1 MRNQG
6 EAIMQSIITVI
17 TALHVLSSVFWAGST
32 FTLAH
37 TGGVQAEHLFRPQIG
52 AATVAVITGAALWH
66 YLHEGS
72 VGISEQILATGAACA
87 IIAAGIQ
94 GISTG
99 SALRRAG
106 PVNSAQAL
114 RSIAIGQ
121 RAAGV
126 LLATTFDSPSRKTAR
141 S

>member
-1 MRNQG
+1 MRRKG
-6 EAIMQSIITVI
+6 EATMQSIIIVV
-17 TALHVLSSVFWAGST
+17 TALHVLNSVFWAGST
-32 FTLAH
+32 FALAS
-37 TGGVQAEHLFRPQIG
+37 TGGVLVERLFRPQMG

-72 VGISEQILATGAACA
+72 FGTSEQILATGAACA

-99 SALRRAG
+99 STLRAAD

-121 RAAGV
+121 RTAAV
-126 LLATTFDSPSRKTAR
+126 LLAITLICMAVAR
-141 S
+141 YV

>member
-1 MRNQG
+1 MRRKG
-6 EAIMQSIITVI
+6 EATMQSIIIVV

-32 FTLAH
+32 FALAR
-37 TGGVQAEHLFRPQIG
+37 TGGVLAERLFRSQMG

-72 VGISEQILATGAACA
+72 FGTSEQILATGAACA

-99 SALRRAG
+99 STLRAVD

-121 RAAGV
+121 RAAAV
-126 LLATTFDSPSRKTAR
+126 LLAITLICMSVAR
-141 S
+141 YV

>member
-1 MRNQG
+1 
-6 EAIMQSIITVI
+6 MQSIIIVI

-37 TGGVQAEHLFRPQIG
+37 TGGVQAEHLFRPQMG
-52 AATVAVITGAALWH
+52 AATVAVITDVTLWH

-72 VGISEQILATGAACA
+72 FGISEQILATGAACA

-99 SALRRAG
+99 STLHRAG
-106 PVNSAQAL
+106 TVNSAQAL
-114 RSIAIGQ
+114 RSIVMGQ
-121 RAAGV
+121 RAAAV
-126 LLATTFDSPSRKTAR
+126 LLAITIICMSVAR
-141 S
+141 YV

>member
-6 EAIMQSIITVI
+6 KAIMQSIIIVI

-99 SALRRAG
+99 STLRRAG

-126 LLATTFDSPSRKTAR
+126 LLATTIICMSVAR
-141 S
+141 YV

>member
-1 MRNQG
+1 
-6 EAIMQSIITVI
+6 MQSIIIAI

-37 TGGVQAEHLFRPQIG
+37 TGGVQAEHLFRPQMG
-52 AATVAVITGAALWH
+52 AATVAVITDVTLWH

-72 VGISEQILATGAACA
+72 FGISEQILATGAACA

-99 SALRRAG
+99 STLHRAG
-106 PVNSAQAL
+106 TVNSAQAL
-114 RSIAIGQ
+114 RSIVMGQ
-121 RAAGV
+121 RAAAV
-126 LLATTFDSPSRKTAR
+126 LLAITIICMSVAR
-141 S
+141 YV

>member
-1 MRNQG
+1 
-6 EAIMQSIITVI
+6 MQSVIIVI

-32 FTLAH
+32 FALAH
-37 TGGVQAEHLFRPQIG
+37 SGGVQAERLFRPQMG
-52 AATVAVITGAALWH
+52 AATAAVITGAALWH
-66 YLHEGS
+66 HLHEGS
-72 VGISEQILATGAACA
+72 LGISEQILATGAACA

-99 SALRRAG
+99 ATLRSAG
-106 PVNSAQAL
+106 PINSAQAL

-126 LLATTFDSPSRKTAR
+126 LLAITIICMSVAR
-141 S
+141 YV

>member
-6 EAIMQSIITVI
+6 KATHAIIIVI
-17 TALHVLSSVFWAGST
+17 TGLHVLSSVFWAGST
-32 FTLAH
+32 FALAH

-87 IIAAGIQ
+87 ITAAGIQ

-99 SALRRAG
+99 STLRRAG

-126 LLATTFDSPSRKTAR
+126 LLAITIICMSVAR
-141 S
+141 YV

>member
-6 EAIMQSIITVI
+6 KGIMQSVIIVI

-52 AATVAVITGAALWH
+52 AATVA
-66 YLHEGS
+66 
-72 VGISEQILATGAACA
+72 GISEQILATGAACA

-99 SALRRAG
+99 STLRSAG

-121 RAAGV
+121 RA
-126 LLATTFDSPSRKTAR
+126 
-141 S
+141 

>member
-1 MRNQG
+1 M
-6 EAIMQSIITVI
+6 
-17 TALHVLSSVFWAGST
+17 
-32 FTLAH
+32 
-37 TGGVQAEHLFRPQIG
+37 GGVQAEHLFRPQIG
-52 AATVAVITGAALWH
+52 AATVAVITDAALWH

-126 LLATTFDSPSRKTAR
+126 LLATTIICMSVAR
-141 S
+141 YV